1 MTIAAEEIRAH
12 PGPVYRALAEALADA
27 IGDGRLPA
35 GEKLPPQRELAW
47 KLDVTVGTV
56 GRAYDMLAQR
66 GLVRGEVGRGTYVLG
81 QQPALG
87 AHSAVSEGA
96 AGAIDLATNRP
107 TRNAAIERGQQDLQR
122 GFANG
127 TLGMD
132 IDRYPPI
139 RGLPRHRAAMA
150 EWLSSLGVPS
160 EADNLVVTSGVQA
173 ALAASLSAIARPGDA
188 VMMESLT
195 YGGIRSLAARL
206 GLRAEP
212 VALDQEGVL
221 PESVLAARRHSGAR
235 VLIISPSIH
244 NPTAGGMSLAR
255 RQALA
260 DLASEHDLLLV
271 EDDVYGPLVADRP
284 AALADLVPD
293 RTIHLCGI
301 SKFLAPGLRL
311 GMVRAPRELADAI
324 AAAQVDLSL
333 GPPTIAAGFFEQALA
348 SGLIGDAIAIQQEEA
363 RARQAI
369 AARQFAGFKFH
380 GQPTALHIWLHLPE
394 CWSSAEFAMA
404 ALRAGM
410 LVAPA
415 EKFLA
420 GRGGAPSAARIS
432 LSTVGSRAEL
442 ETVLGRLASLL
453 RAGTATDI
461 PVI

>member
-1 MTIAAEEIRAH
+1 MTIAPEEIRAH

-81 QQPALG
+81 QQPVLG
-87 AHSAVSEGA
+87 GHAAVSESV

-107 TRNAAIERGQQDLQR
+107 THNGVIERGQQELQR
-122 GFANG
+122 GFASG
-127 TLGMD
+127 ALGME
-132 IDRYPPI
+132 IDRYPPV
-139 RGLPRHRAAMA
+139 RGLPRHRAALA
-150 EWLSSLGVPS
+150 EWLSGLGVPS
-160 EADNLVVTSGVQA
+160 ETENIIVTSGVQA

-195 YGGIRSLAARL
+195 YGGIRSLSSRL

-212 VALDQEGVL
+212 VALDDEGVL
-221 PESVLAARRHSGAR
+221 PDSVLAARRHTGAR
-235 VLIISPSIH
+235 VLVVSPSIH
-244 NPTAGGMSLAR
+244 NPTAAAMSLER

-260 DLASEHDLLLV
+260 EIAREHDLLII
-271 EDDVYGPLVADRP
+271 EDDVYGPLVAGRP
-284 AALADLVPD
+284 ATLAALAPE

-311 GMVRAPRELADAI
+311 GVVRAPRELADAV

-333 GPPTIAAGFFEQALA
+333 GPPTIAAAFFEQALG
-348 SGLIGDAIAIQQEEA
+348 SGLIGDAIAAQQEEA

-369 AARQFAGFKFH
+369 AARQFAGFRLQ
-380 GQPTALHIWLHLPE
+380 GQPTALHVWLHLPE
-394 CWSSAEFAMA
+394 CWSSAEFAMT

-410 LVAPA
+410 FLAPA

-420 GRGGAPSAARIS
+420 GRGAAPAAVRIS
-432 LSTVGSRAEL
+432 LSTVPSRAEL
-442 ETVLGRLASLL
+442 ETVLGRLGSLL
-453 RAGTATDI
+453 RAGSVTDI